1 MGGVERVERA
11 IERVERSGL
20 LELFVAFWAV
30 CASHRDRTRGTHT
43 RRGLACEHAAVLC
56 LQAGMHA
63 EWSEGVRVRRTF
75 LPLPM
80 FPSPSPPLLLPM
92 PQVPPSM
99 SLPPLPML

>member
-1 MGGVERVERA
+1 M
-11 IERVERSGL
+11 
-20 LELFVAFWAV
+20 
-30 CASHRDRTRGTHT
+30 
-43 RRGLACEHAAVLC
+43 LC